1 MAGQPVEAP
10 RPVRVSGVDAGGRT
24 RAGELRFLAMVVGAG
39 LGGLIAWSNPH
50 RVAGT
55 EFTLFAVLALMLGTA
70 SGEVFGYGLARWRDV
85 LTSHPTVRF
94 RHCIPALLGV
104 AAVAGLLIGAAPFV
118 VGRELIP
125 ERSLTLA
132 SLALFGALPAAGAL
146 SAVQCAVQAPL
157 PGTPGAQLDGLLT
170 LRRLLSSLLN
180 QLGLL
185 ILLVMLANGAATQWG
200 TDLPTTVVIFSG
212 TVSSLI
218 VGAAFVPAASTLRR
232 RSSYFV
238 DQYFT
243 LDDAPLAE
251 LIQRADDRIK
261 LEKMLGIDRTTFD
274 DFKAGLVILAPILAS
289 AVAAVIANL

>member
-1 MAGQPVEAP
+1 M
-10 RPVRVSGVDAGGRT
+10 SGVDAGGRT

-85 LTSHPTVRF
+85 LTSHRSVRF
-94 RHCIPALLGV
+94 RHCVPALLGV
-104 AAVAGLLIGAAPFV
+104 ATVAGLLIGAAPFV

-132 SLALFGALPAAGAL
+132 GLALFGALPAAGAL
-146 SAVQCAVQAPL
+146 SAVQRAVQAPL
-157 PGTPGAQLDGLLT
+157 PG
-170 LRRLLSSLLN
+170 
-180 QLGLL
+180 
-185 ILLVMLANGAATQWG
+185 TQWG

-243 LDDAPLAE
+243 LDDTSVAE
-251 LIQRADDRIK
+251 LVQRADDRIK

-289 AVAAVIANL
+289 AVAAVIADR